1 MARPCVRRR
10 RVFPLR
16 RGYSLA
22 ALFLLIATVAVLA
35 AMASTIPLTGNM
47 PDAVV
52 TANLIVGF
60 LGGALIGGTI
70 GIHYERRIRSTAVG
84 ALVGSLAGLTG
95 GALTVS
101 NFSPFMALV
110 QSAVLVGLAVAVRMT
125 SPTRPR
131 LRRMP
136 PAAPPPPTRLAHVHR
151 VKLLAALLMTGCTVL
166 AIAILVDRILSEGL
180 SSSREWAQ
188 VATGF
193 IVVLASLGVAIFLVF
208 TALRPPAA
216 PPPPPRTSPWD

>member
-1 MARPCVRRR
+1 VRRR

-35 AMASTIPLTGNM
+35 AMASTIPLSGNV
-47 PDAVV
+47 PDGVV
-52 TANLIVGF
+52 AANLIVGF

-101 NFSPFMALV
+101 NFSPFMAVV

-131 LRRMP
+131 LRRVP
-136 PAAPPPPTRLAHVHR
+136 PAAPPPPTRLAHANR
-151 VKLLAALLMTGCTVL
+151 TKLVAALLMTGCTLL
-166 AIAILVDRILSEGL
+166 AIARLVDGILSDGL
-180 SSSREWAQ
+180 ASGREWAQ
-188 VATGF
+188 AAAGF
-193 IVVLASLGVAIFLVF
+193 LVVLSSLGVTIYLVF
-208 TALRPPAA
+208 SALRAPAA